1 MSENAQ
7 KLKEE
12 RSQLYNDFYNNIVP
26 KRMPINGN
34 IPLGYLAHYAKTD
47 LKEVQYD
54 FSLLK
59 DACNEL
65 ADLTYSDSCPM
76 MGGADCATYHQS
88 LGSTVYLMG
97 ADGFLQHPNAVGMY
111 EEDYD
116 AFIADP
122 LATMVDTIVPRLY
135 KNLDPKNHYNMMKA
149 YTIAKKAEAKDIAAF
164 GEIINPIKERKGYY
178 PGPPRG
184 SKGHSLAPM
193 DFLADQCR
201 SMSEI
206 SKDIRRNPQK
216 IIDASDAIYPYI
228 FALQTPSNP
237 HPEGSVSTPLHM
249 PTYMREKD
257 FVKLWLP
264 SYKRMIQEW
273 ASIGVRTS
281 AFLETDWTRYYD
293 IVKDEFPCGMM
304 LRLEEVDPQTAKD
317 KLGDKFIIG
326 QMYPLSMLRHGTKQ
340 EVLDKAKEILDI
352 MLPGCGYMF
361 GFGTF
366 PIVPEDI
373 NLENY
378 IALMEFVRDYA
389 VYDNAGEKYGMP
401 LNSEGFKF
409 DLTKSRELKSKYVF
423 NWEEYKKENPY
434 TPDHMRADLEKY
446 EAEFMNFYLSLF
458 D

>member
-1 MSENAQ
+1 MSEETQ

-12 RSQLYNDFYNNIVP
+12 RSQLYNDFYNNIIP
-26 KRMPINGN
+26 KRMPVNGN
-34 IPLGYLAHYAKTD
+34 LPVGFLAAYAKKD
-47 LKEVQYD
+47 LREVQYN

-65 ADLTYSDSCPM
+65 ADITYSDSCPM
-76 MGGADCATYHQS
+76 MGGADSAMYNQS
-88 LGSTVYLMG
+88 LGSTVYMMG
-97 ADGFLQHPNAVGMY
+97 ADGFLQHPNAVGMHDD
-111 EEDYD
+111 DYD

-122 LATMVDTIVPRLY
+122 LATMVDTIAPRLY
-135 KNLDPKNHYNMMKA
+135 KNLNPANHYAMMQA
-149 YTIAKKAEAKDIAAF
+149 LYVAKKAEQKDMAAF
-164 GEIINPIKERKGYY
+164 GEIIAPIKERKGYY

-216 IIDASDAIYPYI
+216 IKDACDAIYPYI

-257 FVKLWLP
+257 FVNLWLP
-264 SYKRMIQEW
+264 SYKRMLQEW
-273 ASIGVRTS
+273 ASLGVRTS

-293 IVKDEFPCGMM
+293 IIHDEFPCGTM
-304 LRLEEVDPQTAKD
+304 LRLEEVDAKTAKD

-326 QMYPLSMLRHGTKQ
+326 QLYPLSCVRQGTKEQ
-340 EVLDKAKEILDI
+340 TVDKAKEILDI
-352 MLPGCGYMF
+352 MLPGGGYMF

-373 NLENY
+373 KLENY

-401 LNSEGFKF
+401 LNSESFKF
-409 DLTKSRELKSKYVF
+409 DLTESRTIRSKYAF

-434 TPDHMRADLEKY
+434 TPDFMKADLEKY
-446 EAEFMNFYLSLF
+446 SAEIMNFYLSLF